1 MFQSISD
8 GPLDYLSDGEKRRF
22 LKLCSANTK
31 ILVITTRWDEASEF
45 VSEDGETMSAEGQET
60 HLSSK
65 GLVEF
70 LKSKGIEVSFRRS
83 GNEAQVDRYMTPR
96 ELVQD
101 LFACRA
107 SAGGAS
113 MVGNPGDLHQM
124 PNSSTSL

>member
-1 MFQSISD
+1 MKF
-8 GPLDYLSDGEKRRF
+8 
-22 LKLCSANTK
+22 
-31 ILVITTRWDEASEF
+31 VVVTTRWDEASEF
-45 VSEDGETMSAEGQET
+45 VSEDRETTSGEGQET

-83 GNEAQVDRYMTPR
+83 GHEAQVDRYMTPR

-107 SAGGAS
+107 TTGGAS
-113 MVGNPGDLHQM
+113 MVGNTGELHQM
-124 PNSSTSL
+124 PNSSTSS